1 MEDRLGSDSSS
12 LSVNA
17 GDQRGAYYPLSQHDN
32 LDRTSAGN
40 VISLVAN
47 SPASSTSNHLCM
59 LVNGRRIQQR
69 YKLLT
74 DGLVQVCRVPHAK
87 NIIEKIRFSRFLRRW
102 EEHHIQ
108 LEHNEICSRT
118 VRASSIDIDG
128 GIETR
133 PIRVRSR
140 MKVTWIGPSSTRRWK
155 ISLSGRKERWWMPI
169 VDFVFDWLPTT
180 VFTFSK

>member
-1 MEDRLGSDSSS
+1 MEDRLGSDFSS

-17 GDQRGAYYPLSQHDN
+17 EDQRGAYYPLSQHDH

-69 YKLLT
+69 YKLLA

-118 VRASSIDIDG
+118 VRASL
-128 GIETR
+128 IETM
-133 PIRVRSR
+133 PIHVRSR
-140 MKVTWIGPSSTRRWK
+140 MKVTWIGRYSIRRWK
-155 ISLSGRKERWWMPI
+155 ISLSGRKER
-169 VDFVFDWLPTT
+169 
-180 VFTFSK
+180 